1 MKLETIYEDIKF
13 SNSVVPEG
21 YLLVFTGYSS
31 GVSDG
36 VVVKRYKDS
45 QGNFGTLAGASAGI
59 SDKEAEEIII
69 EHTTTAES
77 DVQETQAILV
87 SATTISNTLDSIIG
101 E

>member
-1 MKLETIYEDIKF
+1 MKLETIYEDIQF
-13 SNSVVPEG
+13 NNSVVPEG

-45 QGNFGTLAGASAGI
+45 KGNFGTLAGASVGM
-59 SDKEAEEIII
+59 SDKEAQEIII
-69 EHTTTAES
+69 EHTITAES
-77 DVQETQAILV
+77 DVQATQAILV
-87 SATTISNTLDSIIG
+87 QATIISNTLDSIIG